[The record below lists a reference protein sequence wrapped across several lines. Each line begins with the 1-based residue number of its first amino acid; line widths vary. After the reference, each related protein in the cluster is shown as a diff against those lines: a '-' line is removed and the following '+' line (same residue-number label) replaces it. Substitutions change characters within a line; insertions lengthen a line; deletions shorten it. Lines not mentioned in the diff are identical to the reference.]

1 LKHVQCTGTT
11 DQNGVEA
18 FSGDVLKTQPAG
30 GIGLGIKVD
39 QENSTTRLGCPC
51 GQMNGGGGLSHAP
64 FLIHNG
70 NYAHTQGKRGQLSM
84 SRGFP
89 EWFT

>member
-1 LKHVQCTGTT
+1 LKHIQGTSLSEK
-11 DQNGVEA
+11 NRIEA
-18 FSGDVLKTQPAG
+18 FPGDVLKTQPAG

-70 NYAHTQGKRGQLSM
+70 NYAHT
-84 SRGFP
+84 
-89 EWFT
+89 

>member
-1 LKHVQCTGTT
+1 LKHIQCTGTT
-11 DQNGVEA
+11 DQNRVEA
-18 FSGDVLKTQPAG
+18 FSRGVLKTQPTG
-30 GIGLGIKVD
+30 GIGLGIKID
-39 QENSTTRLGCPC
+39 QKNTTACLGCTC
-51 GQMNGGGGLSHAP
+51 GKMNGGGGLSNAP

-70 NYAHTQGKRGQLSM
+70 NYAHTQGKRAQLSM